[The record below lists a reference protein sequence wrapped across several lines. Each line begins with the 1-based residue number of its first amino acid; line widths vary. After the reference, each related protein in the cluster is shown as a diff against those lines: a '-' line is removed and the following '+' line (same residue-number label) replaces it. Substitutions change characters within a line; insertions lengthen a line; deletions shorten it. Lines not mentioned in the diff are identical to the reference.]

1 MHGTFVLILMQNLA
15 VLNKKIKIKNSGL
28 VCSKLCSY
36 QLCFVAKPLGGVSS
50 QDFGSLQHLPA
61 MSLRSEIFRKC
72 LYCNLDQIKP

>member
-1 MHGTFVLILMQNLA
+1 MNTWNICTYFIAKPSRVES
-15 VLNKKIKIKNSGL
+15 KKNSGL
-28 VCSKLCSY
+28 VCSQLCSY